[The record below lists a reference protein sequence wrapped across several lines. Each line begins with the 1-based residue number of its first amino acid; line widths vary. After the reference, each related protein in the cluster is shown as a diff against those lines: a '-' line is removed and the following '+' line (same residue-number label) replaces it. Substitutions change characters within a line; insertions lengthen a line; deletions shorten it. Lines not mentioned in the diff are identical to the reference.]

1 MKHVASALTLA
12 LLSTV
17 AVAVPAAAQTNG
29 GDKKI
34 LMALWS
40 RETEYEIAFK
50 ERLAELGVK
59 ATYTIVLGEQARGT
73 MATRLRTLEPDF
85 AAKNFDLIYSWG
97 TTATEIVK
105 GLVQDRIPTVFN
117 VVYDPTAAKL
127 VASNEAPGGSITG
140 VTNGVP
146 IERQFDTFSTLVK
159 MSKLCFL
166 FNAREQNANLTL
178 GRLEKWSAGRGITL
192 TALRSAPDTPALDDH
207 LRGIEAGTV
216 ACDAV
221 YAGADSYLGA
231 KAEEIAHKIGTKV
244 ELLGGTARFVQQ
256 GWLAALAPEVKDMGF
271 AAADL
276 AAKILAGQA
285 PATLPVTL
293 PDPKLIVNKQM
304 AERHGVTVPAGARV
318 ITGQAL
324 TQ

>member
-1 MKHVASALTLA
+1 MKHIASAFTLA
-12 LLSTV
+12 LLTALPV
-17 AVAVPAAAQTNG
+17 TAAAQTAG
-29 GDKKI
+29 AEKKI

-40 RETEYEIAFK
+40 RETEYEAAFK

-59 ATYTIVLGEQARGT
+59 ATYTTILGEQARGT

-85 AAKNFDLIYSWG
+85 AAKKYDLIYSWG

-127 VASNEAPGGSITG
+127 ITSNDAPGGTITG

-146 IERQFDTFSTLVK
+146 IEQQFDAFSTLVK

-178 GRLEKWSAGRGITL
+178 GRLEKWSAARGITL
-192 TALRSAPDTPALDDH
+192 TALRAAPETPMLDEH
-207 LRGIEAGTV
+207 LRGIDAGTI

-231 KAEEIAHKIGTKV
+231 KAEEIASKIGAKV

-256 GWLAALAPEVKDMGF
+256 GWLAALAPEVKDMGV

-276 AAKILAGQA
+276 AAKILTGQD
-285 PATLPVTL
+285 PATLPVIL
-293 PDPKLIVNKQM
+293 PDPKLIVSKDM
-304 AERHGVTVPAGARV
+304 AQRHGITVPAGARL